1 MKSRT
6 GMDREITAKWRLQTQ
21 LVRGGTL
28 RSDQDETSEAIFMT
42 SGFAYDLAE
51 EVEARFNNEAPGFVY
66 SRQENPTV
74 SMFQERMALIEGAER
89 CRATGTGMAAMSSA
103 LLCQLRAGDHLVASR
118 ALFGSCRYLV
128 DTLLPQ
134 YGIETTAV
142 DGRDL
147 DAWQAA
153 VRPNTR
159 VFFLES
165 PANPTLDVVDIAAVS
180 EIAHGIGARV
190 VVDNVF
196 ATPVLQKP
204 LALGADIVCY
214 SATKHIDGQGRAMG
228 GAVLMTEEF
237 DEELY
242 YPFYRHTGPAMSP
255 FNAWVLLKSLETL
268 DLRIRRM
275 CDNAAQIADAM
286 AERLPES
293 VRYPGRKDFSQYELA
308 MAQMDAGG
316 TMITFEAPGGKKQA
330 FAILN
335 ALEIIDISNNIGD
348 SRSIVTHPATTTH
361 KALGE
366 EVRAEM
372 GITDGMIRL
381 SVGLEDPQDLIE
393 DLDRAL
399 TMAGV

>member
-42 SGFAYDLAE
+42 SGFAYDSAE